1 MLRITL
7 LILLIFT
14 PFKISQA
21 QDIETS
27 AQQAYIIDFETGSIL
42 FKKNEDE
49 RMPTSSMSKVMTML
63 GVFEALEDGRLKLND
78 ELLVSEK
85 AWKKGG
91 SKMFVEVGK
100 KVKVEDLI
108 RGVIIQSGNDATIV
122 LAEALAGTEEAFGK
136 QITKLAQNIGMNNSN
151 FTNASGWP
159 DPNHYSTAKDL
170 SILARY
176 LIKTYPQYYNYY
188 SEPEFT
194 YSDIT
199 QENRNPLLDK
209 NIGADGIKTGHTEA
223 AGYGLIGSGERD
235 GRRVVMVL
243 NGMESTKER
252 EEESTRLLEWA
263 LRNFQNKKIFDK
275 NQVVSNVDVVLGEK
289 ENLGLRVDEEVYLTI
304 PIAASGDIKA
314 QATFD
319 SPVIAPIEEG
329 ARIGTI
335 TIMVPSYGQIEK
347 PLYAAE
353 TINEP
358 GFFDKAVAKLK
369 LFIKQ
374 NM

>member
-63 GVFEALEDGRLKLND
+63 GVFEALEDGRLKLDD

-108 RGVIIQSGNDATIV
+108 RGVIVQSGNDATIV

-209 NIGADGIKTGHTEA
+209 NIGADGVKTGHTEA

-263 LRNFQNKKIFDK
+263 LRNFENKKIFDK

-289 ENLGLRVDEEVYLTI
+289 ENLGLRVDEEIYLTI